1 MGEGLFLTA
10 EIDETALAE
19 LIRTCL
25 RDRGI
30 VGVRF
35 EVVRITR
42 PPHRANWDVKC
53 IDYDVWDPDRVDLV
67 IGNMLPA
74 LYRAYQLSPPHRA
87 LH

>member
-1 MGEGLFLTA
+1 MFLTA
-10 EIDETALAE
+10 EIDETDLAE
-19 LIRTCL
+19 LIRIGL

-30 VGVRF
+30 VGVKF
-35 EVVRITR
+35 EVVRTTR

-53 IDYDVWDPDRVDLV
+53 IDYDVWDPHRVDLI

-74 LYRAYQLSPPHRA
+74 LYRAYQLSPVNRA